1 MVSIL
6 YRKCRQRLSLDHEN
20 WATMS
25 APATNK
31 KTLSPSVAGFFIARR
46 DSL

>member
-6 YRKCRQRLSLDHEN
+6 YRSCRQRLSLDHEN

-25 APATNK
+25 APATNINK
-31 KTLSPSVAGFFIARR
+31 ARPCGG
-46 DSL
+46 LF